1 MGESLFINGRD
12 SSCGA
17 TKKIYYIDR
26 NWILFQS
33 VQNLTVQGG
42 GTLLG
47 HGDWWWQHSCR
58 INKSLGLTF
67 NQCENLVT
75 RDLRVQDA
83 PQMQVAFEK
92 CKTVRASHLTV
103 SAPGKSPNTDGIH
116 VTHTQDI
123 EISNSDGGSG
133 SANKMTFMNIE
144 MNNVQNPIIIDQNYC
159 APKKECE
166 EKNSAI
172 QVRDIWYQNITGT
185 SATRVAIKFDCSNT
199 VKCEGIVLQ
208 DVNLRQY
215 RLGDE
220 VQASCKNVE
229 LTDIGVVTPRCPNAQ
244 EGNPPS
250 APAPPPPPSVPA
262 LPPPQLLAP
271 APAPPPLPPP
281 STPIPPP
288 PSTPVPPPPPPSA
301 PAPPLPPSAPTLP
314 PPPSSPS
321 APAPLPPSAPAP

>member
-1 MGESLFINGRD
+1 
-12 SSCGA
+12 
-17 TKKIYYIDR
+17 
-26 NWILFQS
+26 
-33 VQNLTVQGG
+33 
-42 GTLLG
+42 
-47 HGDWWWQHSCR
+47 
-58 INKSLGLTF
+58 
-67 NQCENLVT
+67 
-75 RDLRVQDA
+75 
-83 PQMQVAFEK
+83 MQVAFEK
-92 CKTVRASHLTV
+92 CKIVRASHLTV

-123 EISNSDGGSG
+123 EISHSDVGSGDDCISIVSGSRAVRATDITCGPGHGISIGSLGRGNAEAHVSDVIVNGARFYETTNGVRIKTWQGGSG
-133 SANKMTFMNIE
+133 SANNMTFMNIE

-172 QVRDIWYQNITGT
+172 QVRDLWYQNITGT

-262 LPPPQLLAP
+262 LPPPPLLAP
-271 APAPPPLPPP
+271 APPPPPPP

-288 PSTPVPPPPPPSA
+288 PSTPVPQPPPPSA

-314 PPPSSPS
+314 PPPP
-321 APAPLPPSAPAP
+321 PPLPPSP